1 MGIKTGPKRT
11 NQDGTP
17 DKRQRVTEE
26 NKKKHPK
33 LKEHK
38 HEKRRLTQSKQFLSR
53 LLLIFLAHNALLRC
67 EQRNTDATAYHLNH
81 LNQRMVKMPRV
92 ANHS

>member
-1 MGIKTGPKRT
+1 MQLFAYLCFQNTTRFNTLVLVTFNFDQGDKMGIKTGPKRT

-38 HEKRRLTQSKQFLSR
+38 HEKG
-53 LLLIFLAHNALLRC
+53 
-67 EQRNTDATAYHLNH
+67 D
-81 LNQRMVKMPRV
+81 
-92 ANHS
+92 

>member
-38 HEKRRLTQSKQFLSR
+38 HEKA
-53 LLLIFLAHNALLRC
+53 INAIKAVSF
-67 EQRNTDATAYHLNH
+67 EAAFNFPST
-81 LNQRMVKMPRV
+81 
-92 ANHS
+92 

>member
-1 MGIKTGPKRT
+1 MGIKTGPKRK
-11 NQDGTP
+11 NENGTP

-38 HEKRRLTQSKQFLSR
+38 HEKG
-53 LLLIFLAHNALLRC
+53 
-67 EQRNTDATAYHLNH
+67 D
-81 LNQRMVKMPRV
+81 
-92 ANHS
+92 

>member
-26 NKKKHPK
+26 NKKKTSK
-33 LKEHK
+33 AKRAQTR
-38 HEKRRLTQSKQFLSR
+38 KRRLTQSKQFLSR
-53 LLLIFLAHNALLRC
+53 LLLIFLAHNAQLRG
-67 EQRNTDATAYHLNH
+67 EARNDQAA
-81 LNQRMVKMPRV
+81 
-92 ANHS
+92 A